1 MKNFAAFLF
10 CGVLAGV
17 FRPRGNGCNHHNH
30 HHDDHDVGQCCG
42 QRHLYAFCRHLCA
55 GSQPGDRQSAGRGR
69 RALSP
74 APARAPVLRQSG
86 SGGRRRRGGGRPHL
100 EQRLP
105 PRTPPPLPPSPLLL
119 VKNKEP
125 GFVPALLPMRKNVP
139 KLQGKPHLAFVDD
152 CGAADGDG
160 EKRSRVAEIHVGN
173 DGLSL
178 KIRTE
183 TLNHKRQLFAGD
195 RGFFLETAD

>member
-10 CGVLAGV
+10 CGVLTAFSARAETVVTTTTTTTTTTTSGNVTANVTYTPSVVTYAPAVSRVIVNPQAGEDELY
-17 FRPRGNGCNHHNH
+17 H
-30 HHDDHDVGQCCG
+30 
-42 QRHLYAFCRHLCA
+42 RHL
-55 GSQPGDRQSAGRGR
+55 
-69 RALSP
+69 P
-74 APARAPVLRQSG
+74 APRFYGSPVLAVG
-86 SGGRRRRGGGRPHL
+86 AGGRPHL

-119 VKNKEP
+119 VKNKGP

-195 RGFFLETAD
+195 RGFFLKTAD

>member
-10 CGVLAGV
+10 CGVLAAFSARAETV
-17 FRPRGNGCNHHNH
+17 VTTTTTTTTTTTSGNVAAN
-30 HHDDHDVGQCCG
+30 VTYTPSVVT
-42 QRHLYAFCRHLCA
+42 YAPAVSRVIVNP
-55 GSQPGDRQSAGRGR
+55 Q
-69 RALSP
+69 
-74 APARAPVLRQSG
+74 APARAPLLRQPG

-105 PRTPPPLPPSPLLL
+105 PRTPPPLPSSPLLL